1 MNDEILNSNKI
12 PGSPGCDSFTRPE
25 EISALS
31 KFLGTKRKIM
41 EENTQLDNSLEP
53 VPGITTGKFPI
64 IDKLPDTAENIDLS
78 REEVS
83 LSDKLIS
90 LDKNSS
96 NFEKE
101 INNLPD
107 NYIGLDN
114 ENNNI
119 SLSDKILKIA
129 LENDINLEEKVDKLE
144 VSDDIELSNN
154 KLDLDITDDI
164 ELKEDR
170 LDLHIID
177 DIELSSSKLDLDIT
191 DGIELSNSKL
201 DLDITDDIEL
211 NEDKLDLDITDD
223 IELSDSKLDLDI
235 TDDIELSDNIID
247 LSILDDIE
255 LSDSILELDYSDEIN
270 LSNKKINI
278 EHKDKSKL
286 SEERLSLLI
295 DSNIDLDNFLDS
307 LFIGND
313 SEIDSLS
320 DTRLDI
326 NKIDKVISLE
336 TIIDEISNAISPENQ
351 TDYKYLDNTKNSDIS
366 ENILNTDHINL
377 GDAISPENQTDYSY
391 GEKPE
396 EVFYELINLE
406 NKANLLSGEI
416 HDWFNN
422 IGSDNKSSKINSSNS
437 TNYVS
442 NAEGISNNTEL
453 ENFNKTRAIQDNS
466 FNLPLSANVD
476 ITIDGRTIQD
486 REYINNSNRLDS
498 DRNRLDNNKN
508 GIADDY
514 DNLLEFNKSRSKTLG
529 VEDDKN
535 AYNLPNSKEVD
546 NPEEINEYSYFNI
559 IGTSAIGEISEFNKT
574 RAIQDNS
581 FNLPLSSDVDITID
595 GRTIQDREYINNSDR
610 LDSDRNRLDN
620 NKNGIADD
628 YDNLLEFN
636 KSRSK
641 TLGVED
647 NKNAYNL
654 PISANVDITIDGRT
668 IQDREYID
676 NSNRLSNSIADD
688 YDNLLEFN
696 KSRSKTLGVE
706 DDKNAFNL
714 PNSKEV
720 DSPEEINEY
729 SYNTLN
735 NVLHLKFGSD
745 GETRLDKVGKYDKN
759 GNPIGNNI
767 ADDYDNLLEFNKS
780 RSNDAFERPIARD
793 TKVSQN
799 DKYIPLENLKL
810 LHEKD
815 QNKNYKKSEYI
826 KKIKDSLPTASEDE
840 IFNMIMDFD
849 EYIWS
854 PITESDGDGNK
865 IGGTKTKGYESGINL
880 ESYEQKIKD
889 NNNTTYSTESRP
901 IEKQEWIAKIKALVC
916 AYLGASNKLSDQ
928 DKVDLKENN
937 VDNYIESVNNTMKNI
952 FTLNNNQPLAKN
964 VESTN
969 KEYSYDTLNNIL
981 HLKFGSDGKTRLDN
995 IGAFDRDGNP
1005 IGNNTADDYDNLLE
1019 FNKSRSKTLGAE
1031 DKINAYNLPIAKEV
1045 DNPEETS
1052 EYSYFNTIG
1061 TSTIG
1066 EISEFNKVR
1075 ANQDNS
1081 FELPQDYDKS
1091 FSSLLPIEKYEDED
1105 NIYIKNK
1112 GSFKSKDFDNLVKSN
1127 DRGYSDEIPY
1137 YKLPDQSFSLDKN
1150 YAIGNYLRFAAE
1162 EIFGSWSRNLEMKK
1176 ARKVLLEE
1184 TLALLIWG
1192 RDELEKLTK
1201 AIKYRLPGDDFGLLS
1216 DLVSGGS
1223 TKDLAKSA
1231 LNSVSDALSKET
1243 PNPINRPVWDK
1254 DKDSTKTI
1262 GWEEANSRPSV
1273 IATDTEKED
1282 KSFWKKLGNNLVGTI
1297 GKDPNDN
1304 RKYKFIEQY
1313 LTAGE
1318 GIKTT
1323 LFDFAGLGKL
1333 PEDKGTVESF
1343 YDLLKT
1349 SPYFTTSNKI
1359 TTTGSGYKVI
1369 TLDSNI
1375 HWEIIFEPYIGEL
1388 NGNYTF
1394 LPAINEINLR
1404 NEALHGVKTSYN
1416 YWIPINSFELQKEK
1430 LNTKSL
1436 GLFDGEIVYPISMD
1450 FVNEF
1455 RMTIVDDQYK
1465 SWRNY
1470 FERCVQA
1477 SVYNSTPVGKN
1488 GAYIVEKNGSIREVR
1503 NKHGVL
1509 LSSTTEDNV
1518 TESENSSIV
1527 IDRNFHLVA
1536 PYKNLSFR
1544 CRIYVMTPQL
1554 SIINKYD
1561 LLLILKDFSEER
1573 SGEIDSSGSD
1583 LNLSFSIV
1591 GENPPEI
1598 ATELSEIVAKQV
1610 EAAEK
1615 QIEDYRNALKEKEDD
1630 NWAANLATG
1639 ITNTVLEI
1647 LG

>member
-53 VPGITTGKFPI
+53 VPGITTGRFPI

-96 NFEKE
+96 NFGKE

-129 LENDINLEEKVDKLE
+129 LENDINLEEKVDKLK
-144 VSDDIELSNN
+144 VSDDIELKENKLSLDIIDNIELSSNKLDLDITDNVELSSNKLSLDITDDIELNKDKLSLDITDDVELKEDRLDLGIIDNIELSNN
-154 KLDLDITDDI
+154 KLDL
-164 ELKEDR
+164 
-170 LDLHIID
+170 
-177 DIELSSSKLDLDIT
+177 
-191 DGIELSNSKL
+191 G
-201 DLDITDDIEL
+201 ITDDIEL
-211 NEDKLDLDITDD
+211 NEDKLSLDITDD
-223 IELSDSKLDLDI
+223 IELSNSKLDLDI

-286 SEERLSLLI
+286 SEERLSLSV
-295 DSNIDLDNFLDS
+295 DSSIDLDNFLDS

-351 TDYKYLDNTKNSDIS
+351 TDYKYLDNTENSDIS
-366 ENILNTDHINL
+366 ENSLNTDHINL
-377 GDAISPENQTDYSY
+377 GDAISPENQIDYSY

-466 FNLPLSANVD
+466 FNLPLS
-476 ITIDGRTIQD
+476 
-486 REYINNSNRLDS
+486 SN
-498 DRNRLDNNKN
+498 
-508 GIADDY
+508 
-514 DNLLEFNKSRSKTLG
+514 
-529 VEDDKN
+529 
-535 AYNLPNSKEVD
+535 
-546 NPEEINEYSYFNI
+546 
-559 IGTSAIGEISEFNKT
+559 
-574 RAIQDNS
+574 
-581 FNLPLSSDVDITID
+581 VDITID

-628 YDNLLEFN
+628 YDNLL
-636 KSRSK
+636 K
-641 TLGVED
+641 
-647 NKNAYNL
+647 
-654 PISANVDITIDGRT
+654 
-668 IQDREYID
+668 
-676 NSNRLSNSIADD
+676 
-688 YDNLLEFN
+688 FN

-714 PNSKEV
+714 PDSREV
-720 DSPEEINEY
+720 DNPEEINEY

-780 RSNDAFERPIARD
+780 RSSDAFERPIARD

-854 PITESDGDGNK
+854 PITESDGDG
-865 IGGTKTKGYESGINL
+865 IKTKGYESGINL

-969 KEYSYDTLNNIL
+969 KEYSYNTLNNIL

-1201 AIKYRLPGDDFGLLS
+1201 ANKYRLPGDDFGLLS

-1536 PYKNLSFR
+1536 PYKNLAFR